1 MSALLC
7 ADDSTSTINSNFTH
21 RRIKSG
27 KHHLNQNFRREWGVF
42 STKNKQPSE
51 SNVGATTHFA
61 MLLFLFPSK
70 KHWRIEMES
79 AECSPPWRRIQRF
92 FLLIER

>member
-7 ADDSTSTINSNFTH
+7 ADDSTNAINSNFTH
-21 RRIKSG
+21 RRIKGG

-51 SNVGATTHFA
+51 SNVGATTNFA

-70 KHWRIEMES
+70 KHWRIELES
-79 AECSPPWRRIQRF
+79 AECSPSRREIQGF